1 MGEHVQ
7 SISGFASGASCDAG
21 RPRLLSVS
29 ASSCPSMR
37 RGVPALWCRREGR
50 GRAGVRGLQGSR
62 SRRLETFQVRR
73 ACSLM
78 QVGDERGG
86 LEVKTAVDKGDRMT
100 QTTHATTKP
109 ISQLTFPLRRHPIY
123 QPAQEHR
130 ISSMQVQ
137 LNSWGS
143 QPCPRLYV
151 CYVGESNNLK
161 QLPTNQPST
170 PNIKY
175 SRYVC
180 VFLGMQAQKT
190 VREATNCELCVSGVT
205 QTPRTTCFFS
215 FSRLPL
221 PSPSPSP

>member
-1 MGEHVQ
+1 M
-7 SISGFASGASCDAG
+7 
-21 RPRLLSVS
+21 
-29 ASSCPSMR
+29 
-37 RGVPALWCRREGR
+37 
-50 GRAGVRGLQGSR
+50 
-62 SRRLETFQVRR
+62 
-73 ACSLM
+73 
-78 QVGDERGG
+78 
-86 LEVKTAVDKGDRMT
+86 DKGDRMT

-180 VFLGMQAQKT
+180 MFLGMQAQKT

-215 FSRLPL
+215 FFSSSSLLPL
-221 PSPSPSP
+221 PVALTSNKPETHPANWAGGYDMELAAHVCACVTPRTPCVLQQPHQQAHTPTHLHYHRTPLT

>member
-1 MGEHVQ
+1 M
-7 SISGFASGASCDAG
+7 
-21 RPRLLSVS
+21 
-29 ASSCPSMR
+29 
-37 RGVPALWCRREGR
+37 
-50 GRAGVRGLQGSR
+50 
-62 SRRLETFQVRR
+62 
-73 ACSLM
+73 
-78 QVGDERGG
+78 
-86 LEVKTAVDKGDRMT
+86 DKGDRMT

-180 VFLGMQAQKT
+180 MFLGMQAQKT
-190 VREATNCELCVSGVT
+190 VHEATNCELCVSGVT
-205 QTPRTTCFFS
+205 QTPRTTCFF
-215 FSRLPL
+215 FFLVFL
-221 PSPSPSP
+221 SPPPPRRRDKQ

>member
-1 MGEHVQ
+1 M
-7 SISGFASGASCDAG
+7 DN
-21 RPRLLSVS
+21 
-29 ASSCPSMR
+29 
-37 RGVPALWCRREGR
+37 
-50 GRAGVRGLQGSR
+50 
-62 SRRLETFQVRR
+62 
-73 ACSLM
+73 
-78 QVGDERGG
+78 
-86 LEVKTAVDKGDRMT
+86 GDRMT

-180 VFLGMQAQKT
+180 MFLGMQAQK
-190 VREATNCELCVSGVT
+190 NCPRSNKLRTLRVWCYPNTQDNLLFFFFSSSSPLPLPVAVTSNKPETHPANWAGGYDMELAAHVCACV
-205 QTPRTTCFFS
+205 TPRTPCVLQQPHQQAHTPAHLHYH
-215 FSRLPL
+215 RTPL
-221 PSPSPSP
+221 N